1 MRFPF
6 SLIMLALSGNV
17 IAKQN
22 NNENLEHIIV
32 TGSRVI
38 ENIDEVPASVT
49 VITREQIEAQLKV
62 NPELQNL
69 LQMMVPGMAPSTNSS
84 SNTGNVARQSALSD
98 D

>member
-49 VITREQIEAQLKV
+49 VITENKLRPSLRLI
-62 NPELQNL
+62 QNYK
-69 LQMMVPGMAPSTNSS
+69 TFCK
-84 SNTGNVARQSALSD
+84 
-98 D
+98 